1 MSIYN
6 CQEKRPTTYLLNIK
20 KMENIEI
27 RKKMELEQKRAFC
40 KQSCTKIDQ
49 GLNKLDPRS
58 CERAIWELFQNARD
72 HARVDKDG
80 EKRAFIKIT
89 LTPTEFIFS
98 HQGRPFD
105 HDSLISLVMQVS
117 SQSKEN
123 DETVGQYGTGFL
135 TTHAFGRKLYV
146 TGSLDLNAYASGNYA
161 NIDRFIID
169 RTYNDIPEFVEK
181 VARQLLAVNDY
192 ADAEKTPVCRKW
204 TELSYDLSSVEGAKE
219 NATSAITSAV
229 SVIPYV
235 MTINK
240 PIVCVVMENQIT
252 RDIFQFEKE
261 QLPDEAGLKVM
272 QVSVTHNG
280 ALTARKIYYLESE
293 DGEDI
298 AVLPLKSTTEAQSLR
313 GIAKLFV
320 FFPLLGTEEFGMDV
334 IFHSKKF
341 IPVEERD
348 GIHLP
353 VSNVN
358 VRAKYEQNV
367 RVLNSLTEM
376 VHNYYRNHAESIS
389 NWVEVA
395 GLTFDCEHHK
405 EDVTKNFFCDFKKKW
420 SVFYQYLPIID
431 YNGTRVNVNNS
442 NIRFFA
448 PVIVEDIENKQ
459 EGEQIILP
467 TLYDAA
473 SHGFHLVDST
483 EILEWSKV
491 VASWAGSHQ
500 SMIEVEDIA
509 REISNSDKAP
519 LSTLRAFDTYLSEK
533 RLVSLFDTYT
543 LIPNRDGKKM
553 KKSALRNASTIP
565 SWLSDIANGL
575 VSDKVESL
583 ADDSFT
589 GLVEMTPFSRN
600 DLRDAVTSKLR
611 SLRQDFL
618 DKGNLYEAP
627 VIDTLLEL
635 CSVFATET
643 ASTVRRRATTIIAKH
658 LHREFSFRV
667 LPCLDSNERDVAE
680 LPFKHLVECMLLE
693 ISQKDSDW
701 VKTNI
706 EYITSL
712 HSELRSWTEYYN
724 RNTKDGLC
732 TKYGAFPN
740 RNAQPCMA
748 RELEKGIDIPE
759 ALAGLYTDVM
769 GISLNE
775 RLVDERFED
784 LYDFSNLTAKDVACE
799 IEDELEVNGFH
810 HPAVLDIINNLKED
824 SEWNLWFPRIAS
836 KKAELFLG
844 RVQEDCKESIF
855 KLMKINDSDKL
866 NKLAELADETDL
878 DEIINKGRA
887 SIIERKNQEADF
899 NFKLLLGEYVEEIIR
914 RYLVD
919 SVSHD
924 NITVAQE
931 DYGCDLSI
939 RKNGKPIYYI
949 EIKSRWST
957 NQSVMMSPLQ
967 MRTSVEQTENYAL
980 CCVDMSHFG
989 LSEAEE
995 HQYPALEAVLPN
1007 IKAITD
1013 IGTLNREICTIAEG
1027 SENRLV
1033 FIGGEYKCV
1042 IPQSTIQCHGKSF
1055 SSLVDIILNKI

>member
-1 MSIYN
+1 MGN
-6 CQEKRPTTYLLNIK
+6 T
-20 KMENIEI
+20 EI

-49 GLNKLDPRS
+49 GLDRLDPRS
-58 CERAIWELFQNARD
+58 GERAIWELFQNARD
-72 HARVDKDG
+72 LARVDNDG
-80 EKRAFIKIT
+80 EKKAFIKIT

-98 HQGRPFD
+98 HQGRAFD
-105 HDSLISLVMQVS
+105 HDSLTSLVMQVS
-117 SQSKEN
+117 SQGKET

-135 TTHAFGRKLYV
+135 TTHVFGRKLYV
-146 TGSLDLNAYASGNYA
+146 TGSLDLSAYAPGNYA
-161 NIDRFIID
+161 NIDRFTID
-169 RTYNDIPEFVEK
+169 RTYNNMPEFVEK
-181 VARQLLAVNDY
+181 VARQLLAVTDY
-192 ADAEKTPVCRKW
+192 ADAEKTPDCRQW
-204 TELSYDLSSVEGAKE
+204 TELSYDLSSMEGAKE

-240 PIVCVVMENQIT
+240 PIVSVILENQLT

-261 QLPDEAGLKVM
+261 QLPDEGGLKVM

-280 ALTARKIYYLESE
+280 VLTTRKIYYLESE

-298 AVLPLKSTTEAQSLR
+298 AILPLKSPTETQSLR

-320 FFPLLGTEEFGMDV
+320 FFPLLGTEEFGMEA

-348 GIHLP
+348 GLHLP

-395 GLTFDCEHHK
+395 GLSFDCEHHK
-405 EDVTKNFFCDFKKKW
+405 EEVTKNYFCDFKKKW
-420 SVFYQYLPIID
+420 SVFYQSLPIID
-431 YNGTRVNVNNS
+431 FNGSRVNVNTS
-442 NIRFFA
+442 NVRFLA
-448 PVIVEDIENKQ
+448 PGIVEDIENRQ
-459 EGEQIILP
+459 EGAQIVLH

-473 SHGFHLVDST
+473 SYGFHLVDSNN
-483 EILEWSKV
+483 ILEWSKV
-491 VASWAGSHQ
+491 VASWDRSHP

-509 REISNSDKAP
+509 RELSNSDKVP
-519 LSTLRAFDTYLSEK
+519 LSTLRAFGTYLSERK
-533 RLVSLFDTYT
+533 LVSLFDSYT

-553 KKSALRNASTIP
+553 KKSALRDASTIP
-565 SWLSDIANGL
+565 GWLSDIANGL
-575 VSDKVESL
+575 VSDKVESF

-589 GLVEMTPFSRN
+589 RLIQLTPFSRN

-611 SLRQDFL
+611 SLRQDYL
-618 DKGNLYEAP
+618 DKGKIYEAP
-627 VIDTLLEL
+627 VIDILLEF

-643 ASTVRRRATTIIAKH
+643 ASKVRRKATTIIAEH
-658 LHREFSFRV
+658 RNREFSTRV
-667 LPCLDSNERDVAE
+667 LPYLDSNERDVAE

-693 ISQKDSDW
+693 ISQKDSEW
-701 VKTNI
+701 IKNNI

-712 HSELRSWTEYYN
+712 HSELCTWTEYYN

-748 RELEKGIDIPE
+748 RELEKGVDIPE
-759 ALAGLYTDVM
+759 ALARLYMDVM
-769 GISLNE
+769 GRDLNE

-784 LYDFSNLTAKDVACE
+784 LYDFSKLTAKDVAGE
-799 IEDELEVNGFH
+799 IEDELEENGFH
-810 HPAVLDIINNLKED
+810 HPAVLDIINNLKEG
-824 SEWNLWFPRIAS
+824 SEWNVWFSRVAS

-866 NKLAELADETDL
+866 NQLAELADEADL

-887 SIIERKNQEADF
+887 SIIERKNKEADF
-899 NFKLLLGEYVEEIIR
+899 NFKLLLGQYVEEIIR
-914 RYLVD
+914 RYLAD
-919 SVSHD
+919 SISD
-924 NITVAQE
+924 DDITVTQE
-931 DYGCDLSI
+931 KYGCDLTI
-939 RKNGKPIYYI
+939 LKNGKPIYYI
-949 EIKSRWST
+949 EVKSRWST
-957 NQSVMMSPLQ
+957 DQSVMMSPLQ
-967 MRTSVEQTENYAL
+967 MRTSVEQTGNYAL
-980 CCVDMSHFG
+980 CCVNMSHFG

-995 HQYPALEAVLPN
+995 HKYPNLEEVLPY
-1007 IKAITD
+1007 ITAITD
-1013 IGTLNREICTIAEG
+1013 IGTLNREIFTIAEG
-1027 SENRLV
+1027 SENRPI
-1033 FIGGEYKCV
+1033 FIGGDYKCV
-1042 IPQSTIQCHGKSF
+1042 VPQSTIQGHGKSF